1 MSQAQGVTVDATQ
14 AQTFLAAQFDPTI
27 SDVEQIGEG
36 AWSRCFGFR
45 RGDEKLV
52 VRFGNYV
59 DDFEN
64 DQRASIYNAVDLPVP
79 QVLAIGPAFGGY
91 YAIST
96 RVYGH
101 PLDHLNCEDW
111 QATIPSTV
119 AMLEA
124 LRMADVSKTTGW
136 GGWGGD
142 GTAPYTSWS
151 QFLLMVNVDTPERRN
166 YGWRQKLAQSPADEE
181 TFTWG
186 YALLQQIVD
195 DAIPRHLYHAD
206 LMNRNVLVQDHKISG
221 VFDWGCGC
229 YGDHLYDLAWFEFWA
244 PWYPEKDIA
253 ALRSALESR
262 WREIGYEPHNKI
274 ARLQAC
280 YLHIGLDHLAY
291 NAWLGDWATLSAT
304 AEQMRVLAAGADQ
317 R

>member
-1 MSQAQGVTVDATQ
+1 MSQAQNVTVDATQ
-14 AQTFLAAQFDPTI
+14 AQAFLASHFDPTI
-27 SDVEQIGEG
+27 SDVEHVGDG

-45 RGDEKLV
+45 RGDEELV

-64 DQRASIYNAVDLPVP
+64 DQRAYLYAAPDLPIP
-79 QVLAIGPAFGGY
+79 QVLEIGRAFGGY

-96 RVYGH
+96 RVHGH
-101 PLDHLNCEDW
+101 PLDHLSTDDW

-124 LRMADVSKTTGW
+124 LRLADVSGTTGW
-136 GGWGGD
+136 GGWD
-142 GTAPYTSWS
+142 GNGNAPHASWS
-151 QFLLMVNVDTPERRN
+151 SHLLSVNVDTPERRN
-166 YGWRQKLAQSPADEE
+166 HGWRQKLTQSPADEDA
-181 TFTWG
+181 FAWG

-195 DAIPRHLYHAD
+195 DSIPRHLYHAD
-206 LMNRNVLVQDHKISG
+206 LMNRNVLVQDHQISG

-253 ALRSALESR
+253 ALRNALEQR
-262 WREIGYEPHNKI
+262 WREVGYVPENKV

-291 NAWLGDWATLSAT
+291 NAWLEDWETLSAT
-304 AEQMRVLAAGADQ
+304 ARQMRRLVVRSA
-317 R
+317 

>member
-1 MSQAQGVTVDATQ
+1 MAQALGVSVDAPQAQA
-14 AQTFLAAQFDPTI
+14 FLVAHFDPTVA
-27 SDVEQIGEG
+27 DVEHIGEG

-45 RGDEKLV
+45 RGDENLV

-64 DQRASIYNAVDLPVP
+64 DRRASVYAAPDLPVP
-79 QVLAIGPAFGGY
+79 RVLAIGQAFGGH

-101 PLDHLNCEDW
+101 PLDHLNTGDW
-111 QATIPSTV
+111 LATIPSTV

-124 LRMADVSKTTGW
+124 LRLSDVSGTTGW

-142 GTAPYTSWS
+142 GHALHASWS
-151 QFLLMVNVDTPERRN
+151 GHLLAVNVDTPKRRN
-166 YGWRQKLAQSPADEE
+166 HGWRQKLAQSRADEE
-181 TFTWG
+181 TFNWG

-195 DAIPRHLYHAD
+195 DSIPRRLYHAD

-244 PWYPEKDIA
+244 PWYPEKDIT
-253 ALRSALESR
+253 ALRTALEEH
-262 WREIGYEPHNKI
+262 WRAIGYEPRNKI

-291 NAWLGDWATLSAT
+291 NAWLEDWETLAAT
-304 AEQMRVLAAGADQ
+304 ARQMNELVVRSA
-317 R
+317 